1 MKLYK
6 YDKDNYN
13 RSRGYSFDHPTNMK
27 RCIDNVFKTIMN
39 EKFYNVIPY
48 RKLSVIR
55 REAYPTILL
64 DIGSYDIL
72 IHTNFAELHLYQ
84 RRGVIDTKL
93 SIKLGSLFL
102 YERKWK

>member
-6 YDKDNYN
+6 YDKDNYT
-13 RSRGYSFDHPTNMK
+13 RSRGYSFDHPTNIK
-27 RCIDNVFKTIMN
+27 RCIDNIFKTIMN

-84 RRGVIDTKL
+84 RRGVIDSKL

>member
-6 YDKDNYN
+6 YDIYT
-13 RSRGYSFDHPTNMK
+13 RSRGYSFDHPTNVK
-27 RCIDNVFKTIMN
+27 GCIDKTLKM
-39 EKFYNVIPY
+39 YNRESY
-48 RKLSVIR
+48 NRLLYNRLSIIR
-55 REAYPTILL
+55 RECCPTIILNIGL
-64 DIGSYDIL
+64 DKIM